1 MTALGCLGRRTT
13 RVQGRR
19 AHLWSSYQEME
30 MASQLV
36 WNRRL
41 TGSLGAQRP
50 FLPEDQGSVHCL
62 QDLGLQPV
70 RQGLSVPART
80 LELASVRL
88 PGGCRGQGLSLCLPE
103 PPLPSGSR
111 RRFYVFVHLYSRTL
125 KSLLQKCIF
134 NCCAQCVYCPCRPF
148 CNIPPGNSY

>member
-1 MTALGCLGRRTT
+1 MCTCLWEQEGHDRFGVLGGDHKS
-13 RVQGRR
+13 QGRR
-19 AHLWSSYQEME
+19 AHRWSSYQEME
-30 MASQLV
+30 MKTQLV

-41 TGSLGAQRP
+41 TGSLGAQGH

-103 PPLPSGSR
+103 PPSQRGSR

-125 KSLLQKCIF
+125 KEPVAEMHI
-134 NCCAQCVYCPCRPF
+134 
-148 CNIPPGNSY
+148 